1 MQRPG
6 CSKNRKGDCLTRTD
20 CDWIVGKGCRSHI
33 NTINSNTIK
42 NVKGLTKK
50 ELYNK
55 AKELGIKGRS
65 TLSKEGLE
73 VAIEYAQKKKKDDSI
88 VKTDK
93 YPVITQ
99 PHIYEY
105 IQNNIEGEN
114 VKDYL
119 PIVDRFT
126 LYSMNK
132 MKQHKDLKIVRLI
145 HKLSDIP
152 PAYIHI
158 IKSHLWEIHES
169 KFTAFAGVLSNRYK
183 FFFVCKQA
191 EATQND
197 YSDYYEDVP
206 YDYIDTLLL
215 IEIEPDVIITYRERN
230 GKPKTHEKILES
242 ANVFE
247 LNTTLHIRGNATFS
261 DSEIKK
267 DPLAFCKLFEKEV
280 HKHIGKMSIWN
291 YNKKHTFKIR
301 KISAFKTMKPG
312 QFKEA
317 HEVYKKVKNKAESYD
332 ITTFKYPWKL
342 TTKSGI
348 EIDIRLNFVEVN
360 NISLEVTVS
369 LEGEK
374 TLYCFSKHCELY
386 IDMSE
391 DELTNVW
398 KIVYRILTDFFSNEK
413 NRDEILKFHATSLR
427 KLNVKQPSI
436 IENIIPKLAKY
447 PIFNVTI
454 DSP

>member
-1 MQRPG
+1 M
-6 CSKNRKGDCLTRTD
+6 KRKEG
-20 CDWIVGKGCRSHI
+20 S
-33 NTINSNTIK
+33 
-42 NVKGLTKK
+42 TKK
-50 ELYNK
+50 DLYK
-55 AKELGIKGRS
+55 IAKELGIKGRS
-65 TLSKEGLE
+65 TMSKEELE
-73 VAIEYAQKKKKDDSI
+73 IEIAYIKKRELAQPQKGDESKSLG
-88 VKTDK
+88 
-93 YPVITQ
+93 Q
-99 PHIYEY
+99 ENIYDY
-105 IQNNIEGEN
+105 VQNHIEGN
-114 VKDYL
+114 TVKDLL
-119 PIVDRFT
+119 PMVDKFT
-126 LYSMNK
+126 LYSMK
-132 MKQHKDLKIVRLI
+132 KKKQHKDLKIVRVV

-158 IKSHLWEIHES
+158 IKLHLWERHES

-247 LNTTLHIRGNATFS
+247 LNTTLHIRENATFS
-261 DSEIKK
+261 ETELKK
-267 DPLAFCKLFEKEV
+267 DPLVFCKLFENEV

-291 YNKKHTFKIR
+291 YDKKHTFKII
-301 KISAFKTMKPG
+301 KISAFKTLKPRH
-312 QFKEA
+312 FKDA

-342 TTKSGI
+342 TTKSGF
-348 EIDIRLNFVEVN
+348 EIDIRLNFVDVN
-360 NISLEVTVS
+360 NVSLEVTVS

-374 TLYCFSKHCELY
+374 TLYCFSNHCELY
-386 IDMSE
+386 IDMPE

-413 NRDEILKFHATSLR
+413 NRDEILKFHGKSLM
-427 KLNVKQPSI
+427 KLKSRQPSI
-436 IENIIPKLAKY
+436 IENIIPKIIKQPLFSVITDEFDRW
-447 PIFNVTI
+447 IFH
-454 DSP
+454 